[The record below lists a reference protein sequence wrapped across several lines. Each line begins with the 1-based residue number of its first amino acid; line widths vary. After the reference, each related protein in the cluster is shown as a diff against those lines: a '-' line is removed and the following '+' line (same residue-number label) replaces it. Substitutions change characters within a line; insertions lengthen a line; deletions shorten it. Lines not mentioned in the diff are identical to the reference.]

1 MTFNRKGENHTLSD
15 LQSKAGENVCMY
27 LHKQENS
34 HFLAF
39 PSTTLKAVSYETAIP
54 GLFCCV
60 AYTVPQSGVV
70 KKANLD

>member
-1 MTFNRKGENHTLSD
+1 MG
-15 LQSKAGENVCMY
+15 
-27 LHKQENS
+27 

-54 GLFCCV
+54 GLFRCV
-60 AYTVPQSGVV
+60 AYTVPQSGAL